1 MTPLKLL
8 HVGLG
13 GWGRSWM
20 TVTAAQEEV
29 EVVGHVDAHPE
40 ALALAQAQGAAPDRC
55 FPSLEAALHG
65 AGAQAVLVTT
75 NAVGHAPVALA
86 ALEAGL
92 PVLIEKPFATSIEE
106 ARTVV
111 EAAAAKGL
119 PLMVSQN
126 YRFHPA
132 AQAAAAWVKAAPYGE
147 VGAAVVEFRRD
158 SARTAASA
166 HHLLP
171 HPLLLDMAIHH
182 FDLMRFV
189 LGREAVSIDCHAF
202 NPPWSPFRDPASA
215 VATIDF
221 TGGVVVSYRGTWA
234 SSGVKTP
241 WAGEWRLDATDAELT
256 WTGRDDPPA
265 DRATVRPVGKRP
277 RALPLPPVVDLDRA
291 GALAEFVHAV
301 REGREPQSSGRDN
314 LGSLALALAAIR
326 SAQERRGVPLAELLE
341 A

>member
-1 MTPLKLL
+1 MTPLKVL

-20 TVTAAQEEV
+20 TVTAAEERV
-29 EVVGHVDAHPE
+29 EVVGYVDASAE
-40 ALALAQAQGAAPDRC
+40 ALALAQAQGAPPERC
-55 FPSLEAALHG
+55 FTSLADALQG
-65 AGAQAVLVTT
+65 AGAEGVLVTT

-92 PVLIEKPFATSIEE
+92 PVLIEKPFAISVAE

-111 EAAAAKGL
+111 DAAAAKGL
-119 PLMVSQN
+119 AVMVSQN

-132 AQAAAAWVKAAPYGE
+132 AQAAAAWVRSAPYGE
-147 VGAAVVEFRRD
+147 VGVVEVEFRRD

-215 VATIDF
+215 VATAQF
-221 TGGVVVSYRGTWA
+221 QGGVTVSYRGTWA

-241 WAGEWRLDATDAELT
+241 WSGEWRLDARDAELW

-265 DRATVRPVGKRP
+265 DRATVRPVGKRA
-277 RALPLPPVVDLDRA
+277 RALPLPPVTHLDRA

-301 REGREPQSSGRDN
+301 RGGREPQSSGRDN

-326 SAQERRGVPLAELLE
+326 SAQERRTVPLAELLDT
-341 A
+341 